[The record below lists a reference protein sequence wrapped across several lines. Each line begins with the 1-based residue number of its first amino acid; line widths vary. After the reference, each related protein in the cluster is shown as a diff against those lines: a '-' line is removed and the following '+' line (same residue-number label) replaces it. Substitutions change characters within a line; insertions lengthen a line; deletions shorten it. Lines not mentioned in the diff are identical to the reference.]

1 MGKFVLRRLIQAIPT
16 LLGLSVISFVLVHVV
31 PGGPVDAMLGPR
43 ATPARVAL
51 LNHLYGFDKPLPVQ
65 YLVWL
70 WQLLHGNLG
79 VSYFYNQP
87 VTYLLMVN
95 LPRTL
100 TIVGIGIIVA
110 HLISIVLGTFQGYW
124 RNSVFDYVTTTASYF
139 FYSMPVFWLGV
150 ILIVLFSVDVHWFP
164 SGGIANSLGQSGGFT
179 GWLSHITLPIVT
191 IVVVTVAGWAR
202 YMRSS
207 VIDTL
212 IQDYIRTAR
221 AKGIGE
227 RAVLFKHTLR
237 NSILPLIT
245 LLGLTLPAIFS
256 GALFVEV
263 VFNYPGLGLLFWT
276 ATVNRDF
283 PIILGGTILIGV
295 LTIIGNLVADILFA
309 LIDPRVSFE

>member
-1 MGKFVLRRLIQAIPT
+1 MATYVLKRLIQAIPT
-16 LLGLSVISFVLVHVV
+16 VLGLSVISFILVHAV
-31 PGGPVDAMLGPR
+31 PGGPIDAMLGPR

-51 LNHLYGFDKPLPVQ
+51 LNHIYGFDKPIPVQ
-65 YLVWL
+65 YAVWL

-87 VTYLLMVN
+87 VMYLIMVN

-100 TIVGIGIIVA
+100 AIVGIGTILAYLV
-110 HLISIVLGTFQGYW
+110 SIVLGTLQGYW
-124 RNSVFDYVTTTASYF
+124 QNSIFDYVTTTVSYF
-139 FYSMPVFWLGV
+139 FYSMPVFWLGI
-150 ILIVLFSVDVHWFP
+150 ILVLLFSVDIPWFP
-164 SGGIANSLGQSGGFT
+164 SGGITNSLGQSGGFS
-179 GWLSHITLPIVT
+179 GWLSHITLPVVT
-191 IVVVTVAGWAR
+191 ITVVTVAGWAR

-221 AKGIGE
+221 AKGASELSI
-227 RAVLFKHTLR
+227 LFKHTLR

-245 LLGLTLPAIFS
+245 LLGLTLPTIFS

-263 VFNYPGLGLLFWT
+263 VFNYPGLGQLFWT

-295 LTIIGNLVADILFA
+295 LTILGNLFADILFA